1 MTTQPQPAVPSAAP
15 KTHAFADTMTML
27 RRNLRH
33 TIRYPSMT
41 LGSVFGPVIMLLL
54 FVGVLGKS
62 IGAGLA
68 AAGGHG
74 TGSGA
79 GSGGHGYIGYIAPG
93 IIVMAVASGSMA
105 TAVAVC
111 MDMTEGIVDRFRT
124 MPIARVSILAA
135 HVINSMVTTV
145 VSTASVVLVSLVLGF
160 RPHADATEWAAA
172 VGMLLL
178 LTFALTWL
186 AVALGLVSPT
196 PEAASNSPMLIVFL
210 PFVGSAFAPASSM
223 PVGVRQFAE
232 YQPFTPAI
240 ETVRGLLTGAP
251 IGHNAVIAVAWCA
264 VIAVGGYAWARAA
277 FTAGRA
283 G

>member
-1 MTTQPQPAVPSAAP
+1 MTTMIDPAVIPVTTP

-62 IGAGLA
+62 LGAGIA
-68 AAGGHG
+68 S
-74 TGSGA
+74 GS

-135 HVINSMVTTV
+135 HVVNSMVTTV
-145 VSTASVVLVSLVLGF
+145 VSAASVVLVSVALGF
-160 RPHADATEWAAA
+160 RPHAGATGWAAA
-172 VGMLLL
+172 IGLLLL

-240 ETVRGLLTGAP
+240 ETLRGLLTGAP
-251 IGHNAVIAVAWCA
+251 IGHNAVIAVGWCA
-264 VIAVGGYAWARAA
+264 VIAAGGYVWARAA
-277 FTAGRA
+277 FRAGRA

>member
-1 MTTQPQPAVPSAAP
+1 MTTLTNATTSPAPRHVAKHDS
-15 KTHAFADTMTML
+15 HALADTGTML

-62 IGAGLA
+62 LGAGLA

-74 TGSGA
+74 
-79 GSGGHGYIGYIAPG
+79 GGDGYIGYIAPG
-93 IIVMAVASGSMA
+93 IIIMAVSSGSMA

-111 MDMTEGIVDRFRT
+111 TDMTEGIVDRFRT

-135 HVINSMVTTV
+135 HVINSMVTTI
-145 VSTASVVLVSLVLGF
+145 VSTGSVILVSLALGF
-160 RPHADATEWAAA
+160 RPHADATAWIAAISLL
-172 VGMLLL
+172 VG
-178 LTFALTWL
+178 LTFSLTWL

-210 PFVGSAFAPASSM
+210 PFIGSAFAPAASM

-240 ETVRGLLTGAP
+240 ETIRGLLTGWP
-251 IGHNAVIAVAWCA
+251 IGHNAVLAVAWCV
-264 VIAVGGYAWARAA
+264 VIAAGSYAWSRTAFNANRAR
-277 FTAGRA
+277 
-283 G
+283 